1 MKAFGFWE
9 RRPYIRF
16 KTLAGSYRPMTAET
30 YMLYAPLTLLGFG
43 AALYAVL
50 SALRA
55 EPRRE
60 LKPIR
65 VVARRRDVRR

>member
-1 MKAFGFWE
+1 
-9 RRPYIRF
+9 
-16 KTLAGSYRPMTAET
+16 MTAET
-30 YMLYAPLTLLGFG
+30 YMLYAPLTLLSLG
-43 AALYAVL
+43 AALYAVV

-55 EPRRE
+55 EPHRE